1 MVQPRHGRTVI
12 GIAKSRSRPEQLV
25 EGECAVED
33 IAARE
38 TEPLL
43 QIERGQGLSA
53 QNAGLEAGR
62 IALNRFDHEVG
73 DFFPM
78 IVPGGAARQLRSY
91 VLTEQA
97 CDMCP

>member
-1 MVQPRHGRTVI
+1 M
-12 GIAKSRSRPEQLV
+12 EN
-25 EGECAVED
+25 
-33 IAARE
+33 IAAGE

-43 QIERGQGLSA
+43 QIERGQGMPA

-78 IVPGGAARQLRSY
+78 IVPGGAPR
-91 VLTEQA
+91 
-97 CDMCP
+97 